1 MKIHQAW
8 EIKADKTNCKNPPVE
23 TKKGFSE
30 NSKNPQNSKTEFR
43 Y

>member
-8 EIKADKTNCKNPPVE
+8 EIKAYSENSKNPDLE

-30 NSKNPQNSKTEFR
+30 N
-43 Y
+43 